1 MEMESKIVVSRVL
14 SPEHVLPGHPESPQ
28 RFRSFNALL
37 QGDLSAAI
45 ELVDSSQDKQKPL
58 NSVSLAH
65 AEEYITMI
73 RDAMARAPLFLD
85 YGDTYATSQS
95 YESAIAAVSGTLNV
109 VNSIQAKQSKRGFAL
124 IRPPGHHANQQQASG
139 FCIFNNIAIAAKSL
153 QNDGYAKVAIYDFDV
168 HHGNGTQDIFY
179 DDPSVLYISSHQWGI
194 YPGSGHKNETGLAK
208 GEGATLNIPLPAY
221 CGDQCLRQ
229 CYDQIIQPAL
239 ERFNPDFLLVSAGFD
254 AHWSDPLANLQFS
267 TSGYYMLSLELI
279 QAAERFCEGRIAFVL
294 EGGYDPRALAD
305 NVGTVLYALSDLEPP
320 EDRLGPAPIDEP
332 NITQLIREI
341 RTIHSL

>member
-1 MEMESKIVVSRVL
+1 MNTIALTYVRSSD
-14 SPEHVLPGHPESPQ
+14 HALPSHPESPK
-28 RFRSFNALL
+28 RFASFDPILK
-37 QGDLSAAI
+37 G
-45 ELVDSSQDKQKPL
+45 ELVYSIDHVEGEIDRDAVI
-58 NSVSLAH
+58 NSIRLAH
-65 AEEYITMI
+65 TDEYIQVI

-85 YGDTYATSQS
+85 YGDTYATPQT
-95 YESAIAAVSGTLNV
+95 YESAIAAVSGTLTV
-109 VNSIQAKQSKRGFAL
+109 VKAIANKQSKRGFAL

-139 FCIFNNIAIAAKSL
+139 FCIFNNVAIAAKSI

-194 YPGSGHKNETGLAK
+194 YPGSGHKNEIGHAK

-221 CGDQCLRQ
+221 CGDHCLKH
-229 CYDQIIQPAL
+229 CYNQIIQPAL
-239 ERFNPDFLLVSAGFD
+239 EHFNPDFLLISAGFD

-267 TSGYYMLSLELI
+267 TSGYYMLSKELI

-294 EGGYDPRALAD
+294 EGGYDPDALAD

-332 NITQLIREI
+332 NISQLIQEI